1 MACIFYNKPCV
12 FLRCLK
18 GFENCPEKLVHGRR
32 KTEKRNVFVLN
43 VHAVQW
49 KNITFAM
56 SKNVKD
62 LNV

>member
-1 MACIFYNKPCV
+1 M
-12 FLRCLK
+12 RCLK
-18 GFENCPEKLVHGRR
+18 GFENCPEKLVLGRR

-43 VHAVQW
+43 VRAVQW

>member
-1 MACIFYNKPCV
+1 M
-12 FLRCLK
+12 RCLK
-18 GFENCPEKLVHGRR
+18 GFENCPGKLVHGRR
-32 KTEKRNVFVLN
+32 KIEKRNVFVLN
-43 VHAVQW
+43 VRAVQW